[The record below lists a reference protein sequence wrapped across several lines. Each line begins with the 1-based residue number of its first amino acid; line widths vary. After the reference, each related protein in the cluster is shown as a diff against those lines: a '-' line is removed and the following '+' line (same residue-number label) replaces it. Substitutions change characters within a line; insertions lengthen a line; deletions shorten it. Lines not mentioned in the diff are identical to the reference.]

1 MQGARRMAAGVDV
14 YADVLS
20 EILEHWQQLR
30 HALRRH
36 EAPFEIRIDEF
47 SGVARDLGR
56 RVVGGVQTDADEA
69 YAPRESG
76 VAPDAIAQFGERR
89 VGKRTAQGIQAVGV
103 KEREQRNLAF
113 RKRREAHGPGRALE
127 QHGVRDPLYLL
138 QLVAARRR
146 GHEFHARRRRRAR
159 IDSRAG
165 PFHARNP
172 HARERQQR
180 KRARRGA
187 GRAHHR
193 AGAPAREARR
203 G

>member
-113 RKRREAHGPGRALE
+113 RERREAHGPVRTLE
-127 QHGVRDPLYLL
+127 QHGVRDALDLL
-138 QLVAARRR
+138 QPVAPRRR
-146 GHEFHARRRRRAR
+146 GHEFHARRRRLAG
-159 IDSRAG
+159 IDG
-165 PFHARNP
+165 GARNSHVPDP
-172 HARERQQR
+172 HAGKQQR
-180 KRARRGA
+180 EHAHRDAGRRHHRADTPASAARRG
-187 GRAHHR
+187 
-193 AGAPAREARR
+193 
-203 G
+203 